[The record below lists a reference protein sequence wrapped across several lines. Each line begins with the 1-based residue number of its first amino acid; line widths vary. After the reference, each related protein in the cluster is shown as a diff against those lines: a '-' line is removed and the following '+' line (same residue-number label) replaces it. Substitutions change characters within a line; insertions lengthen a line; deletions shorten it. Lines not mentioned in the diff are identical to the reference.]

1 MNNIITSKEDILKAS
16 RELIKENGLNAINI
30 RSVAKASNIAVG
42 SIYNYFKS
50 KEELTIAV
58 VGSVWFDIFHP
69 SNVCL
74 ESDSF
79 IDSVDI
85 IFQSLEKGNKKYPNF
100 FSYHSSMIF
109 GKNKDKGVN
118 MMNTIIKHMKDG
130 LYKTLSNDKKVRI
143 DAFDDNF
150 TANKFIDTIFS
161 FIMSSM
167 MKGDYDSSAIRE
179 IIKRTIY

>member
-42 SIYNYFKS
+42 SIYNYFNS

-69 SNVCL
+69 ANVCL

-85 IFQSLEKGNKKYPNF
+85 IFQSLEKGNEKYPNF

-130 LYKTLSNDKKVRI
+130 LYKTLSNDKKVRS

-167 MKGDYDSSAIRE
+167 MKGDYDSPAIRE

>member
-69 SNVCL
+69 ANVCL

-85 IFQSLEKGNKKYPNF
+85 IFQSLEKK
-100 FSYHSSMIF
+100 
-109 GKNKDKGVN
+109 
-118 MMNTIIKHMKDG
+118 
-130 LYKTLSNDKKVRI
+130 
-143 DAFDDNF
+143 
-150 TANKFIDTIFS
+150 
-161 FIMSSM
+161 
-167 MKGDYDSSAIRE
+167 
-179 IIKRTIY
+179 